1 VSDTSLSESSGALVP
16 APAPVIASPAALP
29 VLVGDLF
36 DTRWPRLVDGWL
48 AHYRAVTA
56 TAYKTDLTAWVTWA
70 VAHGLTLVTAGPG
83 DIGAWVRSL
92 EAGGARPAG
101 IARKLA
107 ALSSFYTWAVDENA
121 IPRSP
126 IDRVRRPKVIDDAQP
141 LGLDRHQATQL
152 LLHAHTAGPRDH
164 ALICLLLLNGLRVS
178 EACSAR
184 VEELGTSRGHVTIRI
199 TRKGGRE
206 AVIPLAPRT
215 ADAVAA
221 ARAGRI
227 TGPLLRDYDG
237 HPLDR
242 HDAARI
248 VRRLARRA
256 GLPPTNPHA
265 LRHAFVT
272 AALDTGAPSSGRPRR
287 RRPCRPSHHPA
298 LRQPSEISL
307 DAGLAGQEG
316 CRSCGGGAVVHRPWA
331 GSLRSDP
338 V

>member
-1 VSDTSLSESSGALVP
+1 MKDSSSGELSAALVP
-16 APAPVIASPAALP
+16 VTGSELVNATLLPSALP

-36 DTRWPRLVDGWL
+36 DGRWQRLVGGWL
-48 AHYRAVTA
+48 AQYRPVTA
-56 TAYKTDLTAWVTWA
+56 AAYKTDLGAWVSWA
-70 VAHGLTLVTAGPG
+70 VAHGLTLATAGPG
-83 DIGAWVRSL
+83 DIGTWVRTL

-107 ALSSFYTWAVDENA
+107 ALSSFYTWAVDEDVIA
-121 IPRSP
+121 RSP
-126 IDRVRRPKVIDDAQP
+126 IDRVRRPRVVDDAQP
-141 LGLDRHQATQL
+141 LGLDRDQATQL
-152 LLHAHTAGPRDH
+152 LLDAAEAGPRDH

-184 VEELGTSRGHVTIRI
+184 VEDLGSARGHVTIRI

-206 AVIPLAPRT
+206 AVIPLAPST

-221 ARAGRI
+221 VSAGRT
-227 TGPLLRDYDG
+227 TGPLLRDYNG
-237 HPLDR
+237 QPLDR

-272 AALDTGAPSSGRPRR
+272 AALDTGAPLRDVQDAAGHADPRTTR
-287 RRPCRPSHHPA
+287 RYDNPRKFR
-298 LRQPSEISL
+298 
-307 DAGLAGQEG
+307 
-316 CRSCGGGAVVHRPWA
+316 
-331 GSLRSDP
+331 
-338 V
+338 

>member
-1 VSDTSLSESSGALVP
+1 MNDTSSDKS
-16 APAPVIASPAALP
+16 SPAAVPVSGSDHLAPPLLPSALP
-29 VLVGDLF
+29 VLVGELF
-36 DTRWPRLVDGWL
+36 DGRWQRLVGGWL
-48 AHYRAVTA
+48 AQYRPVTA
-56 TAYKTDLTAWVTWA
+56 AAYKTDLGAWVTWA
-70 VAHGLTLVTAGPG
+70 VAHRLTLSTAGPG
-83 DIGAWVRSL
+83 DIGAWVRTL
-92 EAGGARPAG
+92 ETSGARPAG

-107 ALSSFYTWAVDENA
+107 ALSSFYSWAVDETA

-126 IDRVRRPKVIDDAQP
+126 IDRVRRPRVVDDAQP
-141 LGLDRHQATQL
+141 LGLDRDQATQL
-152 LLHAHTAGPRDH
+152 LTAARTAGPRDH

-184 VEELGTSRGHVTIRI
+184 VEDLGTSRGHVTIRI
-199 TRKGGRE
+199 TRKGGRD

-221 ARAGRI
+221 VSADRSA
-227 TGPLLRDYDG
+227 GPLLRDYNG

-272 AALDTGAPSSGRPRR
+272 AALDTGAPLRDVQDAAGHADPRTTR
-287 RRPCRPSHHPA
+287 RYDRTRYNLDRHPTY
-298 LRQPSEISL
+298 
-307 DAGLAGQEG
+307 
-316 CRSCGGGAVVHRPWA
+316 AVATHFTP
-331 GSLRSDP
+331 
-338 V
+338 